1 MENEKIS
8 FDRKIKNAFVGF
20 DSWLHDISQDKVQ
33 YSAIRLSLVV
43 TAILWI
49 LFVIGLAFYPMQEKQ
64 VRYNTIQ
71 IALDQSL
78 SKPTVDKKI
87 NKVVTESVSA
97 PKSLVVEEKKDV
109 PKKVVPKAS
118 ESSKAKAAPALPK
131 SGAAQVSAPKAQSQT
146 SSATSAQST
155 AGYSKANI
163 TYKKSVEDSYNNQ
176 LSSSKNAQWN
186 DQAFDS
192 SKENVSES
200 TTQNP
205 ASQIRDALSGN
216 AGTKDASQSGT
227 KTSSVVNKIVDKS
240 VSQDTSNKLDE
251 VMKAEEYRQGGSTG
265 STVSIVSIKF
275 IKDNATGK
283 TVISVGGTARTL
295 IKPSSPEILIDDE
308 LGKLIDSS
316 RQVTIYF
323 TVLAGGNVPKNSVR
337 FEPESVLR
345 LEIRDEI
352 AEQIGEWRFSQASF
366 DGQGSF
372 RYSIIKK

>member
-8 FDRKIKNAFVGF
+8 FGQKIKNAFVGF

-87 NKVVTESVSA
+87 KKVVTESVSA
-97 PKSLVVEEKKDV
+97 PKSLVVEEKKAV

-131 SGAAQVSAPKAQSQT
+131 SGAAQVSAPKSQSQT
-146 SSATSAQST
+146 SSAISAQST
-155 AGYSKANI
+155 AGYPKANI
-163 TYKKSVEDSYNNQ
+163 TYKKSVEDSFKNQ

-186 DQAFDS
+186 DQALDS
-192 SKENVSES
+192 AKENVSES
-200 TTQNP
+200 MTQKDV
-205 ASQIRDALSGN
+205 SRIRDALSGN

-227 KTSSVVNKIVDKS
+227 VTSSVVNKIVDKS
-240 VSQDTSNKLDE
+240 VSQATSEQLGE
-251 VMKAEEYRQGGSTG
+251 VMKAEEYRQGV
-265 STVSIVSIKF
+265 STVSIKS

-283 TVISVGGTARTL
+283 TVISVGGMARTL
-295 IKPSSPEILIDDE
+295 LSPSSPKIFIDDE
-308 LGKLIDSS
+308 LGKLIDS
-316 RQVTIYF
+316 RKEVTIYF

-345 LEIRDEI
+345 LEIRNEI

>member
-1 MENEKIS
+1 MEKEKIS
-8 FDRKIKNAFVGF
+8 FGQKIKNAFVGF

-87 NKVVTESVSA
+87 KKVVTESVSA
-97 PKSLVVEEKKDV
+97 PKSLVVEEKKVV
-109 PKKVVPKAS
+109 PKEVVPKAS

-131 SGAAQVSAPKAQSQT
+131 SGAAQVSAPKSQSQT

-155 AGYSKANI
+155 AGYPKANI
-163 TYKKSVEDSYNNQ
+163 TYKKSVEESYNNQ

-186 DQAFDS
+186 DHIFDS
-192 SKENVSES
+192 AKENVSES
-200 TTQNP
+200 MTQNP

-216 AGTKDASQSGT
+216 AGTKDASQSGA
-227 KTSSVVNKIVDKS
+227 KTSSEVKKTVDNS
-240 VSQDTSNKLDE
+240 VSQDTSKKLGE
-251 VMKAEEYRQGGSTG
+251 VMKAEEYRQGGST
-265 STVSIVSIKF
+265 VSIVSIKS

-283 TVISVGGTARTL
+283 TVISVGGMARTL
-295 IKPSSPEILIDDE
+295 LSPSSPKIFIDDE
-308 LGKLIDSS
+308 LGKSIDS
-316 RQVTIYF
+316 RREVTIYF

-337 FEPESVLR
+337 FEPESVLP
-345 LEIRDEI
+345 LEIRNEI
-352 AEQIGEWRFSQASF
+352 AEQICVWRFSQASF